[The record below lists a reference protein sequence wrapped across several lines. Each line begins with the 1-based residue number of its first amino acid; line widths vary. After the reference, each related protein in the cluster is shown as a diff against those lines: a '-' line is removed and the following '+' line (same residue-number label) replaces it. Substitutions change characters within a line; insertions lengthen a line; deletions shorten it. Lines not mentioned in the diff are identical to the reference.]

1 MLTHK
6 FWPNDLHFDSA
17 APSEPD
23 CEAAASTCQP
33 NAAHWHTQWTCSV

>member
-1 MLTHK
+1 MCTVIVMLTHK

-33 NAAHWHTQWTCSV
+33 NAAH